1 MGYHGRKR
9 KAGPYSVWEMMERW
23 RRRERMK
30 RVGCLL
36 ISSLEASALRLIN
49 FKSNVDRC
57 SLLSHIQI
65 SRTMQ
70 QGQAERE
77 LWDLAFPD
85 CLHSLPHRD
94 VDLRNEESMMVH
106 TMAR

>member
-1 MGYHGRKR
+1 MGNDGKMEKERKNE
-9 KAGPYSVWEMMERW
+9 KSGV
-23 RRRERMK
+23 
-30 RVGCLL
+30 
-36 ISSLEASALRLIN
+36 SLDFLVEASALRLIN
-49 FKSNVDRC
+49 FMSNVDRC

-77 LWDLAFPD
+77 LWDSAFPD
-85 CLHSLPHRD
+85 CLHSLPHGD